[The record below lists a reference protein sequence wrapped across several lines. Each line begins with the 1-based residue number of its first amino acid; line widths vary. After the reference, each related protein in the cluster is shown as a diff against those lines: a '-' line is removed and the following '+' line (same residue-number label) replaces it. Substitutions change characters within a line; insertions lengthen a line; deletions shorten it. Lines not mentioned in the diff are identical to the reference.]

1 MTTSNLD
8 KALNDAKEKAAAA
21 RARVRELN
29 RKKREAEKKKF
40 EREALAIGRRV
51 LIAAKEGSNELFAEL
66 SVLSDELAEKPEAP
80 AEDAG
85 TGAQHPVET
94 GDADN
99 VSDNVSDTP
108 NHAMH
113 DAQAEY
119 VTGRQ
124 DGDYYA

>member
-1 MTTSNLD
+1 MSKNNLD
-8 KALNDAKEKAAAA
+8 QAIEDAKEKAAAA

-51 LIAAKEGSNELFAEL
+51 LTAAKEGNNELYAEL
-66 SVLSDELAEKPEAP
+66 TALSDELGQAAEAP

-85 TGAQHPVET
+85 TGAQHQAET
-94 GDADN
+94 AD
-99 VSDNVSDTP
+99 SDNVSDTLSDTQD
-108 NHAMH
+108 HAQH

-124 DGDYYA
+124 DGDYCA